1 MIIHVYPWRLYQI
14 VINDH
19 FPVANFPV
27 ADFPSR
33 RPAASPCRLATGAG
47 AGRSGLQPGAGAW
60 KLDQGS
66 GWVRRE
72 SQEQGIYI
80 YIYNIYIYNHTVNE

>member
-14 VINDH
+14 IINDH
-19 FPVANFPV
+19 FPVANFPVANFPV

-80 YIYNIYIYNHTVNE
+80 